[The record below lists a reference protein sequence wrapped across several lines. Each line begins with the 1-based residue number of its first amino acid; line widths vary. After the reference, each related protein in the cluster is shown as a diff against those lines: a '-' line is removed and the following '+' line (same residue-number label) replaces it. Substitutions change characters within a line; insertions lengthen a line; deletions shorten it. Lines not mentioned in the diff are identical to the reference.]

1 MHLHQKNPYV
11 NIESEIDGKCILN
24 MQLDKEM
31 KAPCKHWVRLFQIRP
46 MNIQWIQ
53 FWNWSWIVRLKQ
65 VWHQILLHLLQS
77 ILKSGLQKPFPGV
90 TWSLV
95 TLTIL
100 HIWAR
105 ACVRVRC
112 YLATCGIAFLCACV
126 PCMLSVCVCLSI
138 CFLYIKPE
146 KLANLASLKV
156 NAKRNLNLAASS
168 QFQSLFWASLCYGL
182 WWNHMK

>member
-1 MHLHQKNPYV
+1 
-11 NIESEIDGKCILN
+11 

-31 KAPCKHWVRLFQIRP
+31 QAPCKHWVRLFQIRP
-46 MNIQWIQ
+46 MNIQWVQ
-53 FWNWSWIVRLKQ
+53 FCNWSWIVRLKQ
-65 VWHQILLHLLQS
+65 VWRQILLHLLQS

-112 YLATCGIAFLCACV
+112 YLATCGIACLCAVHVVC
-126 PCMLSVCVCLSI
+126 VCVCLSI
-138 CFLYIKPE
+138 CFLYIKLK
-146 KLANLASLKV
+146 KLLPWANLASLKV
-156 NAKRNLNLAASS
+156 NAKKKDKLGGSS
-168 QFQSLFWASLCYGL
+168 QFQSLLWASLCYGL